1 MITYPH
7 EFSGLISA
15 FAPNFS
21 KKVFEHAGQLMLGC
35 ILTCGKRTVCGI
47 LRTLG
52 RTSEPDWYTYHRVLS
67 RAKWS
72 AHKCSRILLQL
83 LLRCF
88 MLGEKTLA
96 FVIDETLERRWG
108 GKIKARGIYRDAVRS
123 SKSHLVKCSGL
134 RWMCLMLLA
143 PVSWANRIWALP
155 FLTVLCPS
163 ERYHQE
169 QGKKH
174 KKLTDWAR
182 QIALQ
187 LSRWLRGLKIIIVG
201 DTTYTCIELL
211 AATRAYVTWVT
222 RLRIDAAL
230 YDPAPERLPGT
241 NGRPPVKGKRQPS
254 LTERLNDPATQW
266 QQVCFSQWYGEENK
280 AMEIASGTAV
290 WYHSGMPV
298 VPLRWVLVRDP
309 EGKLEPIAIQC
320 TDPDI
325 GPADIVRHFVKRWQA
340 EVTFEEVRAHLGV
353 ETQRQWSDLSI
364 ARSTPALMGL
374 FSIVALWAEQLFK
387 EQKLT
392 TFSTAWYQKPNATF
406 SDAIASVR
414 YRIWRCQGFCTSV
427 EKPDMQKPNPML
439 IEHLCFMAAR
449 AA

>member
-1 MITYPH
+1 MITYPI

-21 KKVFEHAGQLMLGC
+21 KKVFEHAGQLLLGC
-35 ILTCGKRTVCGI
+35 ILTRGKRTVCGI

-52 RTSEPDWYTYHRVLS
+52 RASKSDWYSYHRVLS

-72 AHKCSRILLQL
+72 AHRCSLVLLRL
-83 LLRCF
+83 LLHHF
-88 MLGEKTLA
+88 MLDEKTLV

-108 GKIKARGIYRDAVRS
+108 AKIKARGIYRDAVRS

-134 RWMCLMLLA
+134 RWMCVMLLT
-143 PVSWANRIWALP
+143 PIGWANRIWALP
-155 FLTVLCPS
+155 FLTILCPS

-169 QGKKH
+169 RGKKH

-182 QIALQ
+182 QVALQ
-187 LSRWLRGLKIIIVG
+187 LRRWLQGLKIILVG

-211 AATRAYVTWVT
+211 AATLAYVTWIT

-241 NGRPPVKGKRQPS
+241 KGRPPVKGKRQPS
-254 LTERLNDPATQW
+254 LTERLNDAATQW

-280 AMEIASGTAV
+280 TMEIASGTAV

-298 VPLRWVLVRDP
+298 VPIRWVLVRDP
-309 EGKLEPIAIQC
+309 EGELEPVAIQC
-320 TDPDI
+320 TDLKL
-325 GPADIVRHFVKRWQA
+325 GPVDIVRHFVKRWQV

-353 ETQRQWSDLSI
+353 ETQRQWSDLGI
-364 ARSTPALMGL
+364 ARSTPVLMGL
-374 FSIVALWAEQLFK
+374 FSIVTLWAGLLFK

-392 TFSTAWYQKPNATF
+392 TFSTAWYQKPYPTF

-414 YRIWRCQGFCTSV
+414 YRIWRYQHFCTSV
-427 EKPDMQKPNPML
+427 EKPDMQKPHPLL